1 MANVVAPKVYELGTT
16 IANARN
22 MYELGMRPDFFSE
35 DAEDLVEFA
44 GRSCYQSFHRPN
56 PATEKVDDYIHH
68 IIEMGHE
75 SVLEHTQF
83 TFYITGVTRAFTHEL
98 IRHRHLSY
106 SQLSQRFVNEEN
118 ANIVMPPAIL
128 EQGGAGTEAYDTVVK
143 NADKA
148 FKRYRKLVDNLT
160 EAGYKR
166 KQAREAARAVLPN
179 NVETRI
185 VVTGNARAWRDM
197 LKKRLDPAADAEIRQ
212 VSQMLLK
219 ELKKLGGAIF
229 DDFD

>member
-1 MANVVAPKVYELGTT
+1 M
-16 IANARN
+16 
-22 MYELGMRPDFFSE
+22 
-35 DAEDLVEFA
+35 
-44 GRSCYQSFHRPN
+44 
-56 PATEKVDDYIHH
+56 
-68 IIEMGHE
+68 
-75 SVLEHTQF
+75 
-83 TFYITGVTRAFTHEL
+83 
-98 IRHRHLSY
+98 
-106 SQLSQRFVNEEN
+106 
-118 ANIVMPPAIL
+118 
-128 EQGGAGTEAYDTVVK
+128 
-143 NADKA
+143 
-148 FKRYRKLVDNLT
+148 DNLT